1 MLFLKLS
8 RRVYAPFASAT
19 LRPVP
24 HDDELPVARR
34 AHLDNLYAAVDH
46 ALDQLLDH
54 LGFKL
59 AA

>member
-1 MLFLKLS
+1 
-8 RRVYAPFASAT
+8 
-19 LRPVP
+19 VP

-34 AHLDNLYAAVDH
+34 AHLDNLSAAVDH